1 MHKTKTGY
9 ALLLSFILILSVTGC
24 QKENNFYAIQ
34 QPATDISGQAIDFSS
49 FKGKWVVINYW
60 AGWCKPCLREIPEL
74 NLLAKDHS
82 NIVVL
87 GVSFDPMP
95 LQKIQHFVALHKI
108 KYRVLDSLSLKS
120 VGIDYVKAL
129 PATFVFDPQ
138 GNLVQSIYG
147 EVTEQKIT
155 QLIAAPGT
163 MTQNQLK

>member
-1 MHKTKTGY
+1 MHKIKIGY
-9 ALLLSFILILSVTGC
+9 ALILNLALIFSIAAC
-24 QKENNFYAIQ
+24 DKEKPFYSIQ
-34 QPATDISGQAIDFSS
+34 QPATDISGQPINFSN

-74 NLLAKDHS
+74 NRLAKDHS
-82 NIVVL
+82 DIVVL

-95 LQKIQHFVALHKI
+95 LQKIQHFVALQDIH
-108 KYRVLDSLSLKS
+108 YRILDSLSLKS
-120 VGIDYVKAL
+120 VGIEHVKAL

-147 EVTEQKIT
+147 EITEQKIE
-155 QLIAAPGT
+155 QLITPST

>member
-1 MHKTKTGY
+1 MKAGY
-9 ALLLSFILILSVTGC
+9 ILLLSLILIFSVAAC
-24 QKENNFYAIQ
+24 HKENNFYSIQ

-74 NLLAKDHS
+74 NRLAKDH
-82 NIVVL
+82 NDIIVL

-95 LQKIQHFVALHKI
+95 LQKIQHFVALHQI
-108 KYRVLDSLSLKS
+108 NYRVLDSLSLQS
-120 VGIDYVKAL
+120 VGIGHVKAL

-138 GNLVQSIYG
+138 GNLAQSIYG
-147 EVTEQKIT
+147 EITEQKIT
-155 QLIAAPGT
+155 QLITAPST